1 MGCPP
6 DAVVGLT
13 GADTVGPAPLPGG
26 ERGGTV
32 PEVDEPSFLGHRPSA
47 VESPY
52 DVRGGAGRLAAA
64 LRRAPSGWLLPS
76 TWRAT
81 ANLIVWLGTSFV
93 LAMITLSGLLA
104 SLVTGWI
111 TGPAVAARALMLR
124 LLAET
129 VEVDRRR
136 IMRFSGVRIPSLAL
150 APIYTDASPPA
161 RQQSWVQSPLRW
173 RLPGYAVT
181 RALTAS
187 AAAAAAV
194 AWWWVTIVCLDMA
207 IWRFTGD
214 GNRFAGFRVIHV
226 LGHTFQVGSISLTDA
241 IVRALVG
248 VAGVLLWP
256 AIPRAA
262 SALDV
267 ALAQPLSGW
276 LLGPS
281 TSELSREVD
290 RLAETRAQAVTAA
303 DAERRRIERDLH
315 DGFQPQLVNLALNLG
330 LARARLA
337 TDPEAARALLD
348 RAHEDAKRA
357 TEDLRSLVRGIHPS
371 VLDERG
377 LDAAFSALAASSH
390 VRLQI
395 DLHLDERPPREVEGI
410 AYFVVAEAVT
420 NVNKHAHAR
429 IATITVSEIEGTLRV
444 LVQDDG
450 VGGAHSEPG
459 GGLLGLADR
468 IAAVDGTFSV
478 TSPAGGPTWI
488 EARIP
493 FGP

>member
-1 MGCPP
+1 MGDTPGA
-6 DAVVGLT
+6 AV
-13 GADTVGPAPLPGG
+13 GAAGAHSLGPAPMPG
-26 ERGGTV
+26 RDRAGTV
-32 PEVDEPSFLGHRPSA
+32 SGVDESSVRRHGYPAS
-47 VESPY
+47 ESPY
-52 DVRGGAGRLAAA
+52 DVGRLATA
-64 LRRAPSGWLLPS
+64 LRRVPGGWLLPS

-81 ANLIVWLGTSFV
+81 ADLVLWLGTSCL
-93 LAMITLSGLLA
+93 LALITLGGLLV
-104 SLVTGWI
+104 SLMAGWVTD
-111 TGPAVAARALMLR
+111 PAVAVRASMLR
-124 LLAET
+124 LLTDA
-129 VEVDRRR
+129 VELDGER
-136 IMRFSGVRIPSLAL
+136 IKRFSGIRVPSLAL

-161 RQQSWVQSPLRW
+161 RRRAWVQSPLRW
-173 RLPGYAVT
+173 RLPAYAVT
-181 RALTAS
+181 RALIAS
-187 AAAAAAV
+187 AAVAAAV

-207 IWRFTGD
+207 VWRFTGSRS
-214 GNRFAGFRVIHV
+214 GFEGFRQIDV
-226 LGHTFQVGSISLTDA
+226 LGETFRLMDVSLADA
-241 IVRALVG
+241 IVRALLG
-248 VAGVLLWP
+248 VVGVLLWP

-290 RLAETRAQAVTAA
+290 RLSETRAQAVAAA

-330 LARARLA
+330 LAKSRLA
-337 TDPEAARALLD
+337 TDPDGARALLD

-357 TEDLRSLVRGIHPS
+357 TEDLRNLVRGIHPS

-377 LDAAFSALAASSH
+377 LDAAFSALAASSS

-395 DLHLDERPPREVEGI
+395 DLHLGERPPREVEGI
-410 AYFVVAEAVT
+410 AYFVVAEAIT
-420 NVNKHAHAR
+420 NVNKHARAR
-429 IATITVSEIEGTLRV
+429 TATITVSEIEGVLRV

-450 VGGAHSEPG
+450 DGGARTEPG
-459 GGLLGLADR
+459 GGLAGLADR
-468 IAAVDGTFSV
+468 IAAVDGSFSV

-493 FGP
+493 CER

>member
-1 MGCPP
+1 MS
-6 DAVVGLT
+6 
-13 GADTVGPAPLPGG
+13 PGD
-26 ERGGTV
+26 RPGTV
-32 PEVDEPSFLGHRPSA
+32 SGVDESTVRTPGA
-47 VESPY
+47 ESPY
-52 DVRGGAGRLAAA
+52 DVGHLVAA
-64 LRRAPSGWLLPS
+64 LRRAPSGWRLPS

-81 ANLIVWLGTSFV
+81 ANLVLWLGTSYL
-93 LAMITLSGLLA
+93 LALITLVGLLA
-104 SLVTGWI
+104 SLMTGWV
-111 TGPAVAARALMLR
+111 TEPAVAVRALMLR

-129 VEVDRRR
+129 FEVDRQR
-136 IMRFSGVRIPSLAL
+136 IARFSGVHIPSLAL

-161 RQQSWVQSPLRW
+161 LQRAWVQSPLRW
-173 RLPGYAVT
+173 RLPAYALT
-181 RALTAS
+181 RAVTAS
-187 AAAAAAV
+187 AALAAAM

-207 IWRFTGD
+207 IWKLLVHRSRFD
-214 GNRFAGFRVIHV
+214 SYLPLHV
-226 LGHTFQVGSISLTDA
+226 LGETFTTEAVTVVDA
-241 IVRALVG
+241 IMRAVIG

-256 AIPRAA
+256 VVPRAA
-262 SALDV
+262 TALDV
-267 ALAQPLSGW
+267 ALAHPLSGW

-290 RLAETRAQAVTAA
+290 RLSETRAQAVTAA

-330 LARARLA
+330 LARSRLA
-337 TDPEAARALLD
+337 TDPDGAAVLLD

-357 TEDLRSLVRGIHPS
+357 TADLRNLVRGIHPS

-377 LDAAFSALAASSH
+377 LDAAFSALAASSR

-395 DLHLDERPPREVEGI
+395 DVHLDERPPREAEAI
-410 AYFVVAEAVT
+410 AYFVVAEAIT
-420 NVNKHAHAR
+420 NVNKHANAGT
-429 IATITVSEIEGTLRV
+429 ATITVSEIEGSLRV

-450 VGGAHSEPG
+450 GGGAHSELG
-459 GGLLGLADR
+459 GGLAGLADR

-493 FGP
+493 CAR